1 MISASFL
8 VLWADD
14 IDQEGKKE
22 TLLESADLFNLS
34 NISANTHLSPDK
46 LGLLR

>member
-14 IDQEGKKE
+14 IDQEGN
-22 TLLESADLFNLS
+22 SARVSRSLQS
-34 NISANTHLSPDK
+34 EQYIS
-46 LGLLR
+46 

>member
-14 IDQEGKKE
+14 IDQEGN
-22 TLLESADLFNLS
+22 SARVSRSLQS
-34 NISANTHLSPDK
+34 EQYISANTHLSPDK

>member
-14 IDQEGKKE
+14 IDQEGNSA
-22 TLLESADLFNLS
+22 ESEDLFNMSSIYQL
-34 NISANTHLSPDK
+34 IHMSPDR
-46 LGLLR
+46 LELIQ